1 MKDDEGNTL
10 LMVATKCGFKDI
22 LNEFLEHGI
31 DINHQNVLILY
42 SVLLNISGGR
52 EYSSTSG
59 SYLPAF

>member
-22 LNEFLEHGI
+22 LLEFLGHGI

-42 SVLLNISGGR
+42 LVLLNI
-52 EYSSTSG
+52 
-59 SYLPAF
+59 